1 VTKVSK
7 ASPKLFLA
15 CTTGQHIKEAALVGG
30 VVKEG
35 KDRQEFFNVKLTDIL
50 TSSYQQG
57 GSSGDIPTDQFS
69 LGKLCQDRVRVRSQR
84 ADGSLDAP
92 VKVGYDL
99 KANKKVWQTIFLFLF
114 Y

>member
-1 VTKVSK
+1 VTNVSK

-15 CTTGQHIKEAALVGG
+15 CATGQHIKEAMLVGG
-30 VVKEG
+30 VKEG

-99 KANKKVWQTIFLFLF
+99 KANKKV
-114 Y
+114 

>member
-1 VTKVSK
+1 VTNVSK

-15 CTTGQHIKEAALVGG
+15 CATGQHIKEAMLVGG
-30 VVKEG
+30 VKEG

-69 LGKLCQDRVRVRSQR
+69 LGKLCQDRIYEYRSQK
-84 ADGSLDAP
+84 AHGSLDAP

-99 KANKKVWQTIFLFLF
+99 KANKKV
-114 Y
+114 